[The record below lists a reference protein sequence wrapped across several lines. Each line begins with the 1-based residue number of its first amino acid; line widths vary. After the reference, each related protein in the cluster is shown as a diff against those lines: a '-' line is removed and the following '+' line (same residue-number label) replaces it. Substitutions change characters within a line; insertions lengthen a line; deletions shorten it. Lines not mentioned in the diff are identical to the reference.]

1 MKAIILAAGQGTR
14 MGLET
19 QHKPKCM
26 IEYKGLSLI
35 NHTINTM
42 RSCGIND
49 IIIVNGY
56 KKEILES
63 HLCDEKIKFVTN
75 TRYEKTNMV
84 HTLFCAE
91 SDMDDDILISYG
103 DIIFS
108 KNVLKQIIKNKNSF
122 TVAVD
127 KNWLDLWK
135 IRMNNPLEDAET
147 MKIDNNGNI
156 IELGKKPKSYG
167 QINGQYIGLLK
178 ISNAILPKVK
188 SFYHE
193 LDRSSN
199 YDGKDFENMYMTSF
213 IQLMIDSKIEVKADI
228 ISGGWLEFD
237 SGKDIDAYNRNN
249 LSF

>member
-14 MGLET
+14 MGAET
-19 QHKPKCM
+19 EHKPKCM
-26 IEYKGLSLI
+26 IEYRGQSLI
-35 NHTINTM
+35 NHTIDTM

-49 IIIVNGY
+49 IMIVNGY
-56 KKEILES
+56 KKEVLES
-63 HLCDEKIKFVTN
+63 HLSNEDVRFVTN
-75 TRYEKTNMV
+75 KRYEKTNMV

-91 SDMDDDILISYG
+91 SEMDDDLLISYG

-122 TVAVD
+122 IVTVD

-135 IRMNNPLEDAET
+135 IRMNNPLKDAET

-156 IELGKKPKSYG
+156 IELGKKPKSYSE
-167 QINGQYIGLLK
+167 INGQYIGLLK
-178 ISNAILPKVK
+178 ISNSILPKVR
-188 SFYHE
+188 SFYHR
-193 LDRSSN
+193 LDKSSN

-213 IQLMIDSKIEVKADI
+213 IQLIIDAKIKVKADI

-237 SGKDIDAYNRNN
+237 SSKDIDAYNINN
-249 LSF
+249 LNF

>member
-1 MKAIILAAGQGTR
+1 MKAIILAAGQGSR
-14 MGLET
+14 MGPET

-26 IEYKGLSLI
+26 IEYKGRSLI

-42 RSCGIND
+42 RSCGVND

-63 HLCDEKIKFVTN
+63 HLCDEKVKFFTN
-75 TRYEKTNMV
+75 MRFEKTNMV

-91 SDMDDDILISYG
+91 SDMNDDILISYG

-122 TVAVD
+122 TVTVD

-156 IELGKKPKSYG
+156 IELGKKPKSYS

-178 ISNAILPKVK
+178 ISNSILPKVK
-188 SFYHE
+188 SLYYE
-193 LDRSSN
+193 LDRSSI

-228 ISGGWLEFD
+228 ICGGWLEFD